1 MATTTPTWTPP
12 AILDVEDYRKAFEI
26 ISGCHDAS
34 TLTQFREG
42 LVESL
47 CRHLDVANVSFF
59 SGSTFHLVFEDT
71 DPLTSGM
78 TAKMLPEY
86 QERWASHDV
95 FGSPVAVRQL
105 LTSSVA
111 SLDELEQQHKLPSSS
126 EAYVRHFLHE
136 RWHVGSAAGMRLP
149 LAGGRIALVG
159 LFGKTAAD
167 LGPHEIGVLRLVGQQ
182 LAPVTKRLPIEPA
195 LQAIRS
201 LTGRQREVVKLV
213 ADGQSNAQIADILCI
228 AEDSVKKYITRILHQ
243 TGCQSRLELALIARD
258 ATL

>member
-1 MATTTPTWTPP
+1 MTSNTQWAPP
-12 AILDVEDYRKAFEI
+12 AILDVDDYRRAFEI

-34 TLTQFREG
+34 TLAEFRES

-47 CRHLDVANVSFF
+47 CRNLDVMNVSFF
-59 SGSTFHLVFEDT
+59 SGSTFHLVFEDNA
-71 DPLTSGM
+71 PLTAGA

-86 QERWASHDV
+86 QERWATHDV
-95 FGSPVAVRQL
+95 FGSPAAVRQL

-111 SLDELEQQHKLPSSS
+111 SLDELVSQRRLPASS
-126 EAYVRHFLHE
+126 EAYVHHFLHE
-136 RWHVGSAAGMRLP
+136 RWNVGSAAAMRLP
-149 LAGGRIALVG
+149 LAGGRTALVG
-159 LFGKTAAD
+159 LFGRTD
-167 LGPHEIGVLRLVGQQ
+167 NELGPHDIGVLRLVGQQ

-195 LQAIRS
+195 LQAVRS

-213 ADGQSNAQIADILCI
+213 ADGQSNAQIAEILCI